1 MDVQLENAFEKGP
14 GGLVR
19 QLRVRIPA
27 ERITTALDDRL
38 KKIATRA
45 KIPGFR
51 PGKAP
56 FKVIEQQYGEAARLE
71 VIQDLVR
78 GSYPEAVDK
87 AGVHPASAP
96 SFEVVAEKAGEPLE
110 YVARFEVYPEFK
122 LQALSELKVERPVV
136 EVGAA
141 DIDKVVESMRKAK
154 RTLSAVDRAA
164 REGDVCKIDFEG
176 FIDGVAFQ
184 GGKGQDAQF
193 EIGQGRFLPD
203 LENGIKGHA
212 RGESFS
218 VDVQF
223 PADYRAEAL
232 KGKKAQ
238 FKVELKDVQEPTLPE
253 LDAAFLKSHGID
265 EAGGVEALR
274 AKVKTA
280 LEAERDKAVKTRLKT
295 QVLEQLLAAN
305 PIPVPQAM
313 VAQETVRLRE
323 ETAARF
329 NAAKMKPDQV
339 QKLFPDEMLEPNAR
353 RRVALGLLIGE
364 VIKDKKIVMD
374 PARQEKLLDE
384 IAADY
389 QTPDQIKQYYRGRPD
404 LMQGLRAIVME
415 EQVVEALLSGAKS
428 KDHVMALDDLLKPQ
442 QQSS

>member
-1 MDVQLENAFEKGP
+1 MDVQIENPAEKGP

-27 ERITTALDDRL
+27 DRIASAVDSRL
-38 KKIATRA
+38 KQIATRA

-87 AGVHPASAP
+87 AGIQPATAP
-96 SFEVVAEKAGEPLE
+96 HFEVVAEKSGEPLE
-110 YVARFEVYPEFK
+110 YLARFEVFPEIK
-122 LQALSELKVERPVV
+122 LKALSDLTVERPAVTI
-136 EVGAA
+136 GDA
-141 DIDKVVESMRKAK
+141 DVDKVVESMRRAQ
-154 RTLSAVDRAA
+154 RTFAPAARAA
-164 REGDVCKIDFEG
+164 REGDLCAIDFEG

-193 EIGQGRFLPD
+193 EVGQGRFLPD

-212 RGESFS
+212 AGEEFT

-223 PADYRAEAL
+223 PEDYRAEQL

-238 FKVELKDVQEPTLPE
+238 FKVTLKSVQEPRLPE
-253 LDAAFLKSHGID
+253 LDAAFFKGQGLEDGQGLD
-265 EAGGVEALR
+265 ALR
-274 AKVKTA
+274 AKVRAA
-280 LEAERDKAVKTRLKT
+280 LEVERDKAIKGRVKA

-313 VAQETVRLRE
+313 IAQEIGRLRDE
-323 ETAARF
+323 AATRF
-329 NAAKMKPDQV
+329 NAAKMKPEQL
-339 QKLFPDEMLEPNAR
+339 QQLFPNEVLEPNAR
-353 RRVALGLLIGE
+353 RRVSLGLLIAE
-364 VIKDKKIVMD
+364 VIRERKIVLD
-374 PARQEKLLDE
+374 TARQDRLLDQL
-384 IAADY
+384 AADY
-389 QTPDQIKQYYRGRPD
+389 QQPEQIKQYYRGRPE
-404 LMQGLRAIVME
+404 LMQGLRAMVME
-415 EQVVEALLSGAKS
+415 EQVVEALLAGAKS
-428 KDHVMALDDLLKPQ
+428 KETPMALDDLLKPAGQ
-442 QQSS
+442 AS

>member
-1 MDVQLENAFEKGP
+1 MDVQIETP

-27 ERITTALDDRL
+27 DRIATAVDSRL
-38 KKIATRA
+38 KQIASRA

-87 AGVHPASAP
+87 AGVQPASAP
-96 SFEVVAEKAGEPLE
+96 QFEVVAEKSGEPLE
-110 YVARFEVYPEFK
+110 YLARFEVYPEIK
-122 LQALSELKVERPVV
+122 LKALSDLKVERPVV
-136 EVGAA
+136 QVGEA
-141 DIDKVVESMRKAK
+141 DIDKVVESMRRAQ
-154 RTLSAVDRAA
+154 RTFTAVERPA
-164 REGDVCKIDFEG
+164 REGDLCKIDFEG

-193 EIGQGRFLPD
+193 ELGQGRFLPD

-212 RGESFS
+212 RGENFT

-223 PADYRAEAL
+223 PADYRAEPL
-232 KGKKAQ
+232 KGKQAQ
-238 FKVELKDVQEPTLPE
+238 FKVELKDLQEPKLPE
-253 LDAAFLKSHGID
+253 LDEAFFKAQGL
-265 EAGGVEALR
+265 EAGQGLDALR
-274 AKVKTA
+274 AKVKAA
-280 LEAERDKAVKTRLKT
+280 LEAERDKAVKNRVKG

-313 VAQETVRLRE
+313 VAQETARLRD

-329 NAAKMKPDQV
+329 NAPKMKADQL

-353 RRVALGLLIGE
+353 RRVSLGLLITE
-364 VIKDKKIVMD
+364 VIKAQKIVMD
-374 PARQEKLLDE
+374 ATRQERLLDE

-389 QTPDQIKQYYRGRPD
+389 QQPDQIKQYYRGRAD
-404 LMQGLRAIVME
+404 LMQGLRAMVME
-415 EQVVEALLSGAKS
+415 EQVVESLLAGAKS
-428 KDHVMALDDLLKPQ
+428 SDVPMALDDLLKPQ
-442 QQSS
+442 QQAS